1 MNDKVF
7 IDTNVLIYLYSDSE
21 RDKQGIARKLVFETN
36 LDISISTQVLG
47 EFSNILYRKYGYSLD
62 IIKEAVDDFK
72 NNFKIVVISVK
83 TIERSFE
90 IMKVYGYSYW
100 DSVII
105 ASALEYKCPILYSED
120 LQHNQKIEKNL
131 RIVNPF
137 SG

>member
-36 LDISISTQVLG
+36 LDISISTQVIG

-105 ASALEYKCPILYSED
+105 APALEYKCPILYSED
-120 LQHNQKIEKNL
+120 LQHNQKIEENL